1 MTLENEYRQKSEQA
15 TEDKTKKESKGKPA
29 KERKSSDNA
38 LLDRLSNRFD
48 KKRVKTI
55 LGIAMVLF
63 SFFTFLSCFS
73 YFFTWTSDQDR
84 VLDVSLFSF
93 LFDSNSEPVENWLGK
108 FGAWMSH
115 LFMYRWFGVSSFAI
129 SFIIFLIG
137 FKGMLNILL
146 LPIRRS
152 IAVAVLFMV
161 WSSVFLGYFV
171 EHIDYLGG
179 TFGFTINQWLK
190 LTIGSF
196 GSFIAIVALLWIVLV
211 ILFNADI
218 MSWWNRAKG
227 AKESFFEDDQPLA
240 GNMTDIHVVNTIRE
254 DQIRAEQEAAEVRF
268 DEDEEEDES
277 YGDGEESFIVIQSGA
292 EKEPEQEL
300 EILETIDEEEDD
312 EESDFKV
319 SIAKTDA
326 TLSDDEFNSIRQ

>member
-137 FKGMLNILL
+137 FKWMLNILL

-161 WSSVFLGYFV
+161 PLLKVSAPLGNGTWNAV
-171 EHIDYLGG
+171 PRHTP
-179 TFGFTINQWLK
+179 TFG
-190 LTIGSF
+190 
-196 GSFIAIVALLWIVLV
+196 
-211 ILFNADI
+211 
-218 MSWWNRAKG
+218 
-227 AKESFFEDDQPLA
+227 
-240 GNMTDIHVVNTIRE
+240 
-254 DQIRAEQEAAEVRF
+254 
-268 DEDEEEDES
+268 
-277 YGDGEESFIVIQSGA
+277 
-292 EKEPEQEL
+292 
-300 EILETIDEEEDD
+300 
-312 EESDFKV
+312 
-319 SIAKTDA
+319 
-326 TLSDDEFNSIRQ
+326 